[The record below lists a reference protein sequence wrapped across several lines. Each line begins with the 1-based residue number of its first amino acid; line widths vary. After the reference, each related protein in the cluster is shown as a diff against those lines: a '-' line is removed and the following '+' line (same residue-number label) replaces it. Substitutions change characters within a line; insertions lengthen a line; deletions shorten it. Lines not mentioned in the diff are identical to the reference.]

1 MLPEKIYY
9 PHDFPLTITIAELN
23 EVPLHY
29 HLDVELVVV
38 LQGSIT
44 LKSGS
49 CTYTLPKGSIF
60 AKTDVKST
68 DSGKPT
74 IPRAPLP

>member
-29 HLDVELVVV
+29 IWTWNLSSFYREVSL
-38 LQGSIT
+38 
-44 LKSGS
+44 
-49 CTYTLPKGSIF
+49 
-60 AKTDVKST
+60 
-68 DSGKPT
+68 
-74 IPRAPLP
+74 

>member
-38 LQGSIT
+38 LQGS
-44 LKSGS
+44 
-49 CTYTLPKGSIF
+49 SIVS
-60 AKTDVKST
+60 KNPST
-68 DSGKPT
+68 
-74 IPRAPLP
+74 

>member
-49 CTYTLPKGSIF
+49 CQRGASSPI
-60 AKTDVKST
+60 TDVKST

>member
-9 PHDFPLTITIAELN
+9 PHDFPLNITIAELT

-38 LQGSIT
+38 LQGSIPQERK
-44 LKSGS
+44 LH
-49 CTYTLPKGSIF
+49 LHP
-60 AKTDVKST
+60 AEREHLRQQ
-68 DSGKPT
+68 
-74 IPRAPLP
+74 RA

>member
-23 EVPLHY
+23 EVPLRY

-44 LKSGS
+44 LKKRQLHLHSA
-49 CTYTLPKGSIF
+49 KGEHL
-60 AKTDVKST
+60 
-68 DSGKPT
+68 
-74 IPRAPLP
+74 RQ